1 MIRRT
6 KSPVGRRT
14 NLAKLAVI
22 VVPRSS
28 KTEIV
33 GVVGEYL
40 KIRLAAPPVD
50 GKANKELIKYL
61 SKLLRIPKYN
71 IRIITG
77 ASGKRKLLGFEGV
90 EQKVIDKLHQGRDDG
105 SQTET

>member
-1 MIRRT
+1 MTTRAESRT
-6 KSPVGRRT
+6 ELV
-14 NLAKLAVI
+14 KLAVT

-50 GKANKELIKYL
+50 GEANKVLVKYL
-61 SKLLRIPKYN
+61 AKRLGISKSD
-71 IRIITG
+71 IRII
-77 ASGKRKLLGFEGV
+77 SGTSSKRKLLDIEGV
-90 EQKVIDKLHQGRDDG
+90 GQSVIDDMVSEVTDK
-105 SQTET
+105 